1 VYVNIGNS
9 LFDSLQNFDVRVAV
23 NRWMKATKKSDFS
36 RTDLARFYRSFDD
49 LIDRQEIGL
58 RVVLSYAEGAKTARP
73 DADVCK
79 VDVSIDDV
87 AHVVADALLPNRIGD
102 GENGME
108 VGSAHVKQTKGLI
121 FVDSI
126 TALSVTQDVRYGASL
141 YVPFHEAHLS
151 SYSALRYFS
160 F

>member
-1 VYVNIGNS
+1 
-9 LFDSLQNFDVRVAV
+9 LQDFDVRVAI
-23 NRWMKATKKSDFS
+23 NRWVKATEKADFS

-49 LIDRQEIGL
+49 LIDRQEVGL
-58 RVVLSYAEGAKTARP
+58 RIFLSYAEGAKTARP
-73 DADVCK
+73 NADVCK
-79 VDVSIDDV
+79 VDITIDDV

-102 GENGME
+102 GQNCME

-126 TALSVTQDVRYGASL
+126 TALSVTQDVRYRASL

-151 SYSALRYFS
+151 RYPALRYFS